1 MSSSGDAIGSVL
13 PMSEPVEDKLAAL
26 LGEDKDVLAARLF
39 AASFTTGVQN
49 PLEFRKIRA
58 QLAAMAGFGRL
69 KAFLGHGAPDYVL
82 GVELVLRWERAMLAA
97 RVFGGDGASMYLL
110 LLSDGELVRDSDDPY
125 AAALT
130 AIRSGAS

>member
-1 MSSSGDAIGSVL
+1 MSKSVD
-13 PMSEPVEDKLAAL
+13 DKLGTL

-39 AASFTTGVQN
+39 AQSFANGAQN

-58 QLAAMAGFGRL
+58 QLASMAGIGRL
-69 KAFLGHGAPDYVL
+69 QVFAGHGGPDYAL

-97 RVFGGDGASMYLL
+97 RLFGGSDGGMYVL
-110 LLSDGELVRDSDDPY
+110 LLSDGELVRGSADPY

-130 AIRSGAS
+130 AIRSGAV